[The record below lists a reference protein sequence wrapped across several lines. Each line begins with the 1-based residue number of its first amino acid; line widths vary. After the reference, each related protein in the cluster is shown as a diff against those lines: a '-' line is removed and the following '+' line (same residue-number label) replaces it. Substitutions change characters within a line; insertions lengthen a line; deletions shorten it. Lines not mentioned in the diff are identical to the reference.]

1 MAARKTVDRETV
13 KQILAR
19 AKRGQTRREIIEEM
33 KLDERVV
40 GTVLAANGATNS
52 KPGVVKRDK
61 EKLARWLAASDV
73 AAKRPAVKTAAS
85 KKTTAKKTTARKKQ
99 AVGASA

>member
-52 KPGVVKRDK
+52 KPEVVKRDK
-61 EKLARWLAASDV
+61 EKLARWLAASDI
-73 AAKRPAVKTAAS
+73 AAKRPAVKTAAP
-85 KKTTAKKTTARKKQ
+85 KKTTAKKTTPRKKQ
-99 AVGASA
+99 AVRASA